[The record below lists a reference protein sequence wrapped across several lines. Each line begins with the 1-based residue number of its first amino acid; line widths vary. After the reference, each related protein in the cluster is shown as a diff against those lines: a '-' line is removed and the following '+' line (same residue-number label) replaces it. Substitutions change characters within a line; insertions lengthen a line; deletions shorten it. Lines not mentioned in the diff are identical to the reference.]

1 MFAFAVHYITKIR
14 ADKEVKAPTQGSASL
29 RWGEARTNMHR
40 LVSIQ
45 DLIWCTV
52 IRKGKKYIFKLFFL
66 TVRYGTKKDALLRR
80 QSADK
85 KTKKS
90 SGGFISSQLRQ
101 HECFP
106 PHFKEKAGIVQLLG
120 PPGSRNR

>member
-66 TVRYGTKKDALLRR
+66 TVRYGTKKDALLTR
-80 QSADK
+80 QS
-85 KTKKS
+85 
-90 SGGFISSQLRQ
+90 GRQ
-101 HECFP
+101 EDQETFTWFHILSVETT
-106 PHFKEKAGIVQLLG
+106 
-120 PPGSRNR
+120 